1 MEEFFRIFIPIY
13 FVIFFGIAFVAKSIL
28 VAKKIGKSPIVLA
41 KDDNAYGIIG
51 FYFKLTMILLFLY
64 TLFLAFVPKMY
75 NYFLP
80 IVQLEILNL
89 KFIGFGVLLFALIW
103 TVIAQKDMKSS
114 WRIGIDTKTE
124 TELITSGLFQFSRNP
139 IFLGMILSLVG
150 LFLLTPNALTALF
163 LVLGYILIQ
172 IQIRLEEEF
181 LTNQHGQIYLDYS
194 QKVNRYI

>member
-41 KDDNAYGIIG
+41 KDDNAYGIVG

-89 KFIGFGVLLFALIW
+89 KFIGFGVLLFALVW
-103 TVIAQKDMKSS
+103 TIIAQTNMKNS
-114 WRIGIDTKTE
+114 WRIGID
-124 TELITSGLFQFSRNP
+124 
-139 IFLGMILSLVG
+139 
-150 LFLLTPNALTALF
+150 A
-163 LVLGYILIQ
+163 
-172 IQIRLEEEF
+172 
-181 LTNQHGQIYLDYS
+181 
-194 QKVNRYI
+194 